1 MERQTFKV
9 IPIVAAIIED
19 DQKRILMVKEAKPKQ
34 FGLWNQPAG
43 HVDPD
48 ESIEEALLREVREE
62 TGYVHLRIDGI
73 ARIYYFLEENM
84 LRMVFRVSVLDGETI
99 PLADDVLEARWF
111 ARDAIEDLMRQG
123 KLRNRRTEL
132 AIRDWIAG
140 IESSP
145 AHLIHTVKKS
155 Q

>member
-1 MERQTFKV
+1 MGRQTFKV

-19 DQKRILMVKEAKPKQ
+19 DQRRILMVKEAKSAS

-48 ESIEEALLREVREE
+48 ESIEEALLREIREE

-84 LRMVFRVSVLDGETI
+84 LRMVYRVSVLDDETV

-111 ARDAIEDLMRQG
+111 TRDEIEGLMRQG
-123 KLRNRRTEL
+123 KLRNRRTEFT
-132 AIRDWIAG
+132 IRDWIAG
-140 IESSP
+140 VESSS
-145 AHLIHTVKKS
+145 ADLIQTVKRTE
-155 Q
+155 